1 MLIIDLFIGLDG
13 NFVCLF
19 VCLSV
24 CLLVCLSQVC
34 FNAELIT

>member
-19 VCLSV
+19 VCLFACLFV
-24 CLLVCLSQVC
+24 CHKFVSML
-34 FNAELIT
+34 N